1 MVGKTCKRRYCIVT
15 RMALPLPRSMI
26 RRLPLLLLPLVC
38 ACVSA
43 PTQEMADARIALR
56 SAEQAGARE
65 YAGILLERARRA
77 LAMAEAQLESG
88 LYGEAQANARRAAEA
103 ALTARQITEEIGLA
117 KQEADA
123 LRQFDL
129 EAREV
134 TDALTEALSAG
145 AEGQRDKAIRAAQ
158 RAAEAARGRLN
169 EYYLARARAQR
180 ASCSHASA
188 NELARAER
196 EIARKRGAA
205 ALEIL
210 QAICPAPPAQ

>member
-15 RMALPLPRSMI
+15 RMALPFPRSLI

-65 YAGILLERARRA
+65 YAGILLERAKRA
-77 LAMAEAQLESG
+77 LTMAEAQLESG
-88 LYGEAQANARRAAEA
+88 LYGAAQANARRAAEA
-103 ALTARQITEEIGLA
+103 ALTARQIAEEIGLA
-117 KQEADA
+117 KQEAEA

-129 EAREV
+129 ETREV
-134 TDALTEALSAG
+134 TEAMAEALSAG
-145 AEGQRDKAIRAAQ
+145 AKGQRDKAIRAAQ

-169 EYYLARARAQR
+169 EYYLARARSQR
-180 ASCSHASA
+180 AACTQATSA
-188 NELARAER
+188 DLVRADR

-210 QAICPAPPAQ
+210 QAICPATPAQ

>member
-1 MVGKTCKRRYCIVT
+1 
-15 RMALPLPRSMI
+15 MALPFPRSMI
-26 RRLPLLLLPLVC
+26 RRLPLLLLPFVC

-65 YAGILLERARRA
+65 YAGMLLERAKRS
-77 LAMAEAQLESG
+77 LATAEAQLESG
-88 LYGEAQANARRAAEA
+88 LYGEAQTNARRAAEA
-103 ALTARQITEEIGLA
+103 ALMARQIAEEIGLA
-117 KQEADA
+117 KHEAEA

-134 TDALTEALSAG
+134 NDAITEALSAS

-158 RAAEAARGRLN
+158 RATDAARSQLN
-169 EYYLARARAQR
+169 EYYLVRARAQR
-180 ASCSHASA
+180 ANCAGANASQ
-188 NELARAER
+188 LARADL
-196 EIARKRGAA
+196 EIARKQGAA

-210 QAICPAPPAQ
+210 QAVCPGSSTR